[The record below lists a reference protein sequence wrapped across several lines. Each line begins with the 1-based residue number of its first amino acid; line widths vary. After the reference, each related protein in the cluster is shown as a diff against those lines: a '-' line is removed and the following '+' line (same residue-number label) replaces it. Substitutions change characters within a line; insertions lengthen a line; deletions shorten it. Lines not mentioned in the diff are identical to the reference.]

1 MEDHK
6 STSQIVTWHLCWNW
20 WPLKSLTGMKLHDSI
35 AIKCKGKSHNL
46 LGPALPGIRSIAG
59 NYVSNTRKDLL
70 APEMERPRG
79 RFSRGFILVFNNV
92 TKLWFP
98 PSSLFCLLQF
108 SYILKLPPL
117 VDSKWWPASFFI
129 HSQKRKKICPRIP
142 GNGPEIHSDWMAL
155 GHMSTTSGPIT
166 VARRW
171 SIVIGS
177 VDHRLYFWSLRRHL
191 LPQNKRDSQIEI
203 RINEKGEGRDA
214 WKTFNICLFLKL
226 F

>member
-20 WPLKSLTGMKLHDSI
+20 WPLKSFTGMKLHDSI

-46 LGPALPGIRSIAG
+46 LGRALPGILSTAS
-59 NYVSNTRKDLL
+59 NNVFNTRKDLL
-70 APEMERPRG
+70 ALEMERPRG

-98 PSSLFCLLQF
+98 PSSPFCLLQF

-142 GNGPEIHSDWMAL
+142 GEWSWDSFWLDGLRSHVHHFWSNHCGQKMKHSDWL
-155 GHMSTTSGPIT
+155 SRS
-166 VARRW
+166 
-171 SIVIGS
+171 
-177 VDHRLYFWSLRRHL
+177 
-191 LPQNKRDSQIEI
+191 
-203 RINEKGEGRDA
+203 
-214 WKTFNICLFLKL
+214 
-226 F
+226 